1 MRIAVT
7 GASGF
12 VGRAVLRAGSAGGH
26 EMVAV
31 TRAATTEQ
39 GVPVRS
45 IRDLAD
51 TDGLRAA
58 FAGVDAVVH
67 LAARVHVM
75 HAEGAGAIERFRT
88 VNVEGTRSV
97 LEAARSA
104 GVGRVAVFST
114 AKVLGEGRH
123 ARVLR
128 DDDPLQ
134 PEGAYAQSK
143 AEMERL
149 VAATAD
155 LSCVILR
162 PPLVYGPGVG
172 GNFRRLLQ
180 LARIAAIVPL
190 PLGSVHNRRSMVFV
204 RNLADA
210 TLHAL
215 VDVRSRGRA
224 YLVSDGEDLSTTALL
239 ERLGRHGARPVR
251 LLPFPPSLMRMVLTP
266 LGRGAEAD
274 RLFESF
280 AVDSSAIQRD
290 LGWRPPHAVDV
301 GLAETV
307 RWWQDG
313 RGR

>member
-12 VGRAVLRAGSAGGH
+12 VGRAVLQAGSAVGH

-31 TRAATTEQ
+31 TRAAAIEQ
-39 GVPVRS
+39 GVPVRR

-51 TDGLRAA
+51 ADGLRAA
-58 FAGVDAVVH
+58 FDGMDAVVH

-75 HAEGAGAIERFRT
+75 HAEGAGALERFRA
-88 VNVEGTRSV
+88 VNVDGTRAV
-97 LEAARSA
+97 LEAARGA
-104 GVGRVAVFST
+104 GVGRLAVFST

-134 PEGAYAQSK
+134 PEGAYAESK

-149 VAATAD
+149 VAEASD

-224 YLVSDGEDLSTTALL
+224 YLVSDGEDLATTALL
-239 ERLGRHGARPVR
+239 ERLGRHAARPVR
-251 LLPFPPSLMRMVLTP
+251 LLPCPPSLMRRMLML

-274 RLFESF
+274 RLLESF
-280 AVDSSAIQRD
+280 AVDSSAIDRE
-290 LGWRPPHAVDV
+290 LGWRPPHSVDE

-307 RWWQDG
+307 RWWQAE
-313 RGR
+313 RSR